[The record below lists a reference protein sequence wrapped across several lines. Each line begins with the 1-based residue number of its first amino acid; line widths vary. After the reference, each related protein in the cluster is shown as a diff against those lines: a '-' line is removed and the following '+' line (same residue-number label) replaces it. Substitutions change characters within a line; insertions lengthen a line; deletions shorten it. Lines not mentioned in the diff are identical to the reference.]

1 MQRSFK
7 VSTGLKD
14 LIGRDL
20 ITNDFVAVFELVK
33 NSYDAH
39 ATSVRLRFAERKI
52 VISDNGKGMS
62 RQDILDKWL
71 FVAYSAKRDGTED
84 RDYRDK
90 LSSHKPFAGAK
101 GVGRFSCDR
110 LGKQLVLTSRAEH
123 QPVQILAIDWTR
135 YEEDFK
141 KEFAMV
147 EVELSEA
154 SDFPNSSPKPPG
166 GVGTVLEIRE
176 LRSAWDRTKF
186 LGLKRELAKL
196 INPFAPGPPG
206 FKIDM
211 SAPAEK
217 DADKE
222 QLQRQRVSSN
232 GTAMLVNGTVRNDIR
247 EVLKRRTTAVRVS
260 VHDDGA
266 ALDTILE
273 DRGEV
278 VYRIREPNPYEELKG
293 SGFRAEVCFLNHS
306 AKMTFKLRMGLPSV
320 QFGSVFLFRNGFR
333 VFPIGQEHDDF
344 FSLSHRKQQGV
355 RRFLGT
361 RDLIGCVEVDGV
373 SGFNEATSRDQGLIL
388 TPQVRQLKD
397 CVRDK
402 CVKRLERYVVDISWR
417 DVFDKEA
424 TDTSRMKIDA
434 SSARITQLVSRLAA
448 TDGVELL
455 EYNSDLVRIIDEKS
469 EAFESSLTA
478 LELLAERTGSRALVG
493 KVAEARER
501 MAGLRTAETQA
512 RQAQRR
518 ADARATD
525 AEMAVVAVEHKY
537 EQEVKR
543 NRFLVA
549 AVALDQDTVLNLHH
563 HIRMHAAGV
572 QHGVQ
577 RMIRKLRGGAS
588 VATQEWMDFLGNVS
602 FRNSQILT
610 AAKFATKAGFQEET
624 VEQDADLGVYIRD
637 YIENVAKIWAPQGIG
652 VHVQGNPKTFER
664 AFRPIEVGIV
674 LDNLVSNAAK
684 ARATTIWFFLGS
696 GSGPKPELVVT
707 VADNGQ
713 GWSLDLVPL
722 ERVFD
727 KGVTTTNGSGLGLYH
742 VREVV
747 ERLGGAIVAYAKP
760 HSAELSGAHLAIRVP
775 A

>member
-1 MQRSFK
+1 MWPERLCSRSR
-7 VSTGLKD
+7 VPWCRSGKD
-14 LIGRDL
+14 RQSSPGRQGCRSARE
-20 ITNDFVAVFELVK
+20 NG
-33 NSYDAH
+33 
-39 ATSVRLRFAERKI
+39 RLA
-52 VISDNGKGMS
+52 
-62 RQDILDKWL
+62 DK
-71 FVAYSAKRDGTED
+71 
-84 RDYRDK
+84 
-90 LSSHKPFAGAK
+90 AGAK

-278 VYRIREPNPYEELKG
+278 VYRIREPNPYEELMG

-344 FSLSHRKQQGV
+344 FSLSHRGDA
-355 RRFLGT
+355 G
-361 RDLIGCVEVDGV
+361 
-373 SGFNEATSRDQGLIL
+373 
-388 TPQVRQLKD
+388 
-397 CVRDK
+397 
-402 CVKRLERYVVDISWR
+402 
-417 DVFDKEA
+417 
-424 TDTSRMKIDA
+424 A
-434 SSARITQLVSRLAA
+434 SSATPRGCSRYRCG
-448 TDGVELL
+448 DG
-455 EYNSDLVRIIDEKS
+455 SCR
-469 EAFESSLTA
+469 
-478 LELLAERTGSRALVG
+478 
-493 KVAEARER
+493 
-501 MAGLRTAETQA
+501 
-512 RQAQRR
+512 RR
-518 ADARATD
+518 AQVRA
-525 AEMAVVAVEHKY
+525 
-537 EQEVKR
+537 
-543 NRFLVA
+543 
-549 AVALDQDTVLNLHH
+549 
-563 HIRMHAAGV
+563 
-572 QHGVQ
+572 
-577 RMIRKLRGGAS
+577 
-588 VATQEWMDFLGNVS
+588 
-602 FRNSQILT
+602 
-610 AAKFATKAGFQEET
+610 
-624 VEQDADLGVYIRD
+624 
-637 YIENVAKIWAPQGIG
+637 
-652 VHVQGNPKTFER
+652 
-664 AFRPIEVGIV
+664 
-674 LDNLVSNAAK
+674 
-684 ARATTIWFFLGS
+684 GS
-696 GSGPKPELVVT
+696 
-707 VADNGQ
+707 
-713 GWSLDLVPL
+713 
-722 ERVFD
+722 
-727 KGVTTTNGSGLGLYH
+727 
-742 VREVV
+742 
-747 ERLGGAIVAYAKP
+747 
-760 HSAELSGAHLAIRVP
+760 
-775 A
+775 